1 MRKLA
6 SIQKIEKIQQIEL
19 ADSICCVTVLGWQV
33 VCRKDEVKV
42 GDIVVYIE
50 IDSLLPDIPLFE
62 DIKKITSGTMR
73 IRTVRMRG
81 QVSQGIC
88 FPLSILENFGKMT
101 VNDDG
106 YRFLKDNTGN
116 EKDNWFLHEG
126 ADVTDLI
133 GITKYEDVL
142 PDNLLGE
149 AKGYMPSDIPKSDI
163 YRVQTMQNVLD
174 KYQGTLCYETE
185 KIDGESITFYL
196 KNDVFGVCSKE
207 VDFIESNDCLHWK
220 VAKQMGMESKLRKI
234 SNVMQGTDF
243 SMQGEIIGEG
253 IKKNKYK
260 IKGQKVLFYN
270 TFDIKNHRYLNYDE
284 FVMVTNELKLERVPV
299 INDKLVLTN
308 DINELVSLSNGRS
321 MIYDTKRE
329 GIVII
334 PLIEINDIVGRVMFK
349 VISPEF
355 LIKHGE

>member
-6 SIQKIEKIQQIEL
+6 SIQKIDKIQPIEL
-19 ADSICCVTVLGWQV
+19 ADSICCVNVLGWQV
-33 VCRKDEVKV
+33 VCRKDEVKLW
-42 GDIVVYIE
+42 DKVVYCE

-62 DIKKITSGTMR
+62 EIKKITSGTMR

-88 FPLSILENFGKMT
+88 FPVSIVEYFGLLPEDMII
-101 VNDDG
+101 G
-106 YRFLKDNTGN
+106 Q
-116 EKDNWFLHEG
+116 
-126 ADVTDLI
+126 DVTTAM

-149 AKGYMPSDIPKSDI
+149 AKGYMPSEIPKSDI
-163 YRVQTMQNVLD
+163 YRVQTMQDVLD
-174 KYQGTLCYETE
+174 KYEGTLCYETE
-185 KIDGESITFYL
+185 KLDGESITFYL
-196 KNDVFGVCSKE
+196 KNNVFGVCSKE
-207 VDFIESNDCLHWK
+207 VDFIESDKCLHWRL
-220 VAKQMGMESKLRKI
+220 AKEMDMENKLRKI
-234 SNVMQGTDF
+234 SEVMLGTDF

-260 IKGQKVLFYN
+260 IKGQKVYFYN
-270 TFDIKNHRYLNYDE
+270 TFDIQKHRYFNYDE
-284 FVMVTNELKLERVPV
+284 FVMVTNDLKLERVPV
-299 INDKLVLTN
+299 INDKLALPK
-308 DINELVSLSNGRS
+308 DINELVALSNGRS
-321 MIYDTKRE
+321 LIYDTKRE

-334 PLIEINDIVGRVMFK
+334 PLVEINDIIGRVMFK